1 MNGLNRLKE
10 WCGRERESIEKMID
24 FWYHDDDSDMVHYEF
39 ARLDELV
46 RIESI
51 ISELKESEPSD

>member
-24 FWYHDDDSDMVHYEF
+24 FWYHDDSDMVHYEF

>member
-1 MNGLNRLKE
+1 MEIKKLIN
-10 WCGRERESIEKMID
+10 WCNRERQSIEKMID
-24 FWYHDDDSDMVHYEF
+24 FWDSEENYDMVHYER

-51 ISELKESEPSD
+51 ISKLKGE

>member
-1 MNGLNRLKE
+1 MEIKTLIDWCAKE
-10 WCGRERESIEKMID
+10 RQSIEKAID
-24 FWYHDDDSDMVHYEF
+24 FWDNDRNYDMVHYEY

-51 ISELKESEPSD
+51 ISELKGE